1 MSFTGEEGDV
11 NDGHRES
18 KQQEQD
24 KLKEQGE
31 KLVEVNLATQEGVL
45 ISTNLPLELREIL
58 VAFLQEFKDVF
69 PWTYALM
76 PGLDL

>member
-11 NDGHRES
+11 NDDHRES